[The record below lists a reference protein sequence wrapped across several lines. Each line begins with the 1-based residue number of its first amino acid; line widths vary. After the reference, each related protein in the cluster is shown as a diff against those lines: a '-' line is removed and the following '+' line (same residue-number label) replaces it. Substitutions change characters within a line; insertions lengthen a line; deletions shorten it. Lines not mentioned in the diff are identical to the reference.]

1 MGKTGTKS
9 PNTIPTVVIA
19 ALLIVSAAAMGFR
32 QLYREGIFSET
43 QPIKLTQ
50 EPSQTQPPPRMQPTP
65 RTQQSGQTPPAP
77 GTPYPRQMPSTP
89 PMQPPTQSQSS
100 AQTQPPP
107 QMPPSS
113 QTPSN
118 EAKAPAA
125 TEAPKDPVEDDA
137 AFQMWLEQEM
147 QATEYDKAMEEIVAE
162 DANTPQETPAPTE
175 QNEPNTSR

>member
-9 PNTIPTVVIA
+9 PNTIPTVLIA
-19 ALLIVSAAAMGFR
+19 ALLIVLAAGMGFR
-32 QLYREGIFSET
+32 QLWREGVFSKT
-43 QPIKLTQ
+43 QPVTLTQ
-50 EPSQTQPPPRMQPTP
+50 SPSQTQPPPR
-65 RTQQSGQTPPAP
+65 TQQSRQTPPAQGAP
-77 GTPYPRQMPSTP
+77 SPRQTPSTP
-89 PMQPPTQSQSS
+89 QMKPPIQAQSS

-107 QMPPSS
+107 QTPPSS

-118 EAKAPAA
+118 EAKTPAA

-147 QATEYDKAMEEIVAE
+147 QATEYEKAMEQIVAE